1 MQCLYPLNLIL
12 QARQT
17 YNKMSEKKSKK
28 TKIKSC
34 HDHPDEDLKFYCTA
48 HNDVICSICAVK
60 RHKLCQD
67 TLTFPESIERFERER
82 NNLFK
87 ALDTQS
93 RVIDETTLQKRDAL
107 ESIAPEAGQ
116 VKFKLRNLRSTVNR
130 LIDKS
135 ESELLRKVEDIER
148 QQTLKLAEDIENLE
162 DLSAAAAKV
171 KGKAHEAFDK
181 RSDLHIITAMAKVQN
196 TYCEIERCA
205 SVALERI
212 SGSITFEISQSI
224 QEFIDSFDSLGTLS
238 IVEKESVKENGTAT
252 DEGAETP
259 KLLCLGLVSRE
270 NTSGESKSGTSGSCP
285 SRLPSS
291 LEDIESS
298 SEDESSP
305 SSDEM
310 LASGDDNDVT
320 VTKDSPDESDIQ
332 TDDTEE
338 LVVGGAE
345 ALSSPEIEMANLT
358 LTDGKLLDS
367 FVTVDHGKPC
377 WLYGIAYLPDERLV
391 ITDVAHDSLQLYDNN
406 YRLLSES
413 RVSFSP
419 WDVAAVSRNTIAVCT
434 GGKGTINTFSVH
446 GNDFVALKSLSVGS
460 DCISLAYSNNVFTAG
475 TRKGGVLIYED
486 GEIIARIEKN
496 SSSREV
502 FRRAD
507 FLAVD
512 DESRNIFISN
522 AWASNIVCVTP
533 DGRKLWEK
541 QTKGSNPR
549 GLVWYTG
556 RLLVAS
562 RSQHK
567 VMTVDGDGSFVDDI
581 VVKDLEYPYA
591 VALHPGS
598 KFLAVTQWD
607 EKMSG
612 EKSRTIKIFGF

>member
-1 MQCLYPLNLIL
+1 MHD
-12 QARQT
+12 
-17 YNKMSEKKSKK
+17 KMSEKKSKK
-28 TKIKSC
+28 IKIKTIQC
-34 HDHPDEDLKFYCTA
+34 QIHPEEDLKFYCTA

-60 RHKLCQD
+60 HHKQCQD
-67 TLTFPESIERFERER
+67 ILTFPEAIERFERER

-87 ALDTQS
+87 ALDNQS
-93 RVIDETTLQKRDAL
+93 RVIDETTMKKRRTL
-107 ESIAPEAGQ
+107 ESISPEAGQ
-116 VKFKLRNLRSTVNR
+116 VKFKLRNLRSTINR

-148 QQTLKLAEDIENLE
+148 QQSLKLAEDIENLE
-162 DLSAAAAKV
+162 DLSTAAAKV

-181 RSDLHIITAMAKVQN
+181 RSDLHIITSMVKVQN
-196 TYCEIERCA
+196 AYCEIERCA
-205 SVALERI
+205 TAALEPV
-212 SGSITFEISQSI
+212 SYSVTLEISPSVQ
-224 QEFIDSFDSLGTLS
+224 QFIDTFDSLGTVS
-238 IVEKESVKENGTAT
+238 SVAKENAMSNAT
-252 DEGAETP
+252 DARNEENETP
-259 KLLCLGLVSRE
+259 EFLHLGLPSRE
-270 NTSGESKSGTSGSCP
+270 NTSGDSTSGTSGSFP

-291 LEDIESS
+291 LEDIDSS

-305 SSDEM
+305 SSDDM
-310 LASGDDNDVT
+310 MASGDDNDVT
-320 VTKDSPDESDIQ
+320 ITKGDPDESDIH

-338 LVVGGAE
+338 AAAGGAE
-345 ALSSPEIEMANLT
+345 VLSSPEIDVGNLT

-406 YRLLSES
+406 NRLLSES

-419 WDVAAVSRNTIAVCT
+419 WDVVAVSRNTIAVCT
-434 GGKGTINTFSVH
+434 GGKGTINTFSLH

-460 DCISLAYSNNVFTAG
+460 DCISLAYSNNMFTAG
-475 TRKGGVLIYED
+475 TRKGGVLISED

-522 AWASNIVCVTP
+522 AWASKIVCVTP
-533 DGRKLWEK
+533 DGRKLWES
-541 QTKGSNPR
+541 QIKGSNPR
-549 GLVWYTG
+549 GLLWHNG

-567 VMTVDGDGSFVDDI
+567 IMAVDGSGSFIDD
-581 VVKDLEYPYA
+581 VVTNDLEYPYA
-591 VALHPGS
+591 ISLHPGS

-607 EKMSG
+607 EKMTG
-612 EKSRTIKIFGF
+612 ERSRTIKIFGF